1 MKTLKKSFEGEKS
14 PTPGTAKDNFM
25 KRAQG
30 ITGRPLAGMENLQ
43 GLDYERLQAMSDDEM
58 KGLLDLVNRLK
69 PEDKGDVSGGIGKAM
84 DNLDE
89 IKGVIGGLRDNY
101 GLDTE
106 KLLDSILKER
116 DTGYLKSKM
125 IKGAA
130 SMAGLYA
137 GGGLMKLRKQ
147 GLY

>member
-1 MKTLKKSFEGEKS
+1 MRSVRKYKEGGKSGNPGDPKS
-14 PTPGTAKDNFM
+14 AFM

-30 ITGRPLAGMENLQ
+30 MTGRPLEGMENLQ

-69 PEDKGDVSGGIGKAM
+69 PEDKGDVSGGIGNAM

>member
-1 MKTLKKSFEGEKS
+1 
-14 PTPGTAKDNFM
+14 
-25 KRAQG
+25 
-30 ITGRPLAGMENLQ
+30 MENLK

-69 PEDKGDVSGGIGKAM
+69 PEEKGDVSGGIGNAM
-84 DNLDE
+84 DNLGE
-89 IKGVIGGLRDNY
+89 IKEVIGGLRENY

-106 KLLDSILKER
+106 KLLDSILEER
-116 DTGYLKSKM
+116 DTGYLKGKM

-137 GGGLMKLRKQ
+137 GGGLMRLRKDRF
-147 GLY
+147 Y

>member
-1 MKTLKKSFEGEKS
+1 
-14 PTPGTAKDNFM
+14 
-25 KRAQG
+25 
-30 ITGRPLAGMENLQ
+30 MENLQ

-69 PEDKGDVSGGIGKAM
+69 PEDKGDVSGGIGNAM

-116 DTGYLKSKM
+116 YWVLEVQDDQ
-125 IKGAA
+125 
-130 SMAGLYA
+130 
-137 GGGLMKLRKQ
+137 GGGFYGIVRWRRPHEAEKARIVLKILW
-147 GLY
+147 LYLQSCK

>member
-1 MKTLKKSFEGEKS
+1 MRALRRFEEGGKSGNPVDPKAAFIER
-14 PTPGTAKDNFM
+14 AK
-25 KRAQG
+25 G
-30 ITGRPLAGMENLQ
+30 LTGRELTGMDTLQ
-43 GLDYERLQAMSDDEM
+43 GLDYERLQNMTDEEM
-58 KGLLDLVNRLK
+58 EGLLDLVNRLK

-84 DNLDE
+84 DNLGE

-106 KLLDSILKER
+106 KLLDSILKEKG
-116 DTGYLKSKM
+116 TSYLKGKM

-137 GGGLMKLRKQ
+137 GGGLMKLRKDRF
-147 GLY
+147 Y

>member
-1 MKTLKKSFEGEKS
+1 
-14 PTPGTAKDNFM
+14 
-25 KRAQG
+25 
-30 ITGRPLAGMENLQ
+30 
-43 GLDYERLQAMSDDEM
+43 
-58 KGLLDLVNRLK
+58 
-69 PEDKGDVSGGIGKAM
+69 M
-84 DNLDE
+84 DNPQ

-116 DTGYLKSKM
+116 YWVLKVQDDQ
-125 IKGAA
+125 GRR

-147 GLY
+147 GLYWGKNSQEYLHSCK

>member
-1 MKTLKKSFEGEKS
+1 MRSIRRYESGGKSGNSGDPKS
-14 PTPGTAKDNFM
+14 TFM

-30 ITGRPLAGMENLQ
+30 ITGRPLEGMENLQ
-43 GLDYERLQAMSDDEM
+43 GLDYERLQGMSDDEM
-58 KGLLDLVNRLK
+58 KALLDLVNRLK
-69 PEDKGDVSGGIGKAM
+69 PENKGDVSGGIGKAM
-84 DNLDE
+84 DNLSE
-89 IKGVIGGLRDNY
+89 IKDVIGGLRENY

-137 GGGLMKLRKQ
+137 GGGLMKLRKS

>member
-1 MKTLKKSFEGEKS
+1 MRTVRNYDEGGKSGN
-14 PTPGTAKDNFM
+14 PGDPKATFM
-25 KRAQG
+25 KRAKG
-30 ITGRPLAGMENLQ
+30 ITGRPLEGMENLQ
-43 GLDYERLQAMSDDEM
+43 GLDYERLQGMSDDEV

-84 DNLDE
+84 DNLSE

-130 SMAGLYA
+130 SVAGLYA

>member
-1 MKTLKKSFEGEKS
+1 MRTLRRFEEGGKSGN
-14 PTPGTAKDNFM
+14 PGDPKATFM

-30 ITGRPLAGMENLQ
+30 ITGRPLEGMENLQ
-43 GLDYERLQAMSDDEM
+43 GLDYERLQNMSDDEM

-69 PEDKGDVSGGIGKAM
+69 PEDKGDVSGGIGNAM
-84 DNLDE
+84 DNLGE
-89 IKGVIGGLRDNY
+89 IKDVIGGLKENY

-106 KLLDSILKER
+106 KLLDSILEER
-116 DTGYLKSKM
+116 DTGYLKGKM

-147 GLY
+147 NFY

>member
-1 MKTLKKSFEGEKS
+1 MKLVRKYEEGGKAGDPRS
-14 PTPGTAKDNFM
+14 AFM
-25 KRAQG
+25 QRAQKM
-30 ITGRPLAGMENLQ
+30 TGRPLAGMENLQ
-43 GLDYERLQAMSDDEM
+43 GLDYERLQGMTDDEM
-58 KGLLDLVNRLK
+58 QGLLDLVNRLK
-69 PEDKGDVSGGIGKAM
+69 PEDKGDVSKGIGKAL
-84 DNLDE
+84 DNIGE
-89 IKGVIGGLRDNY
+89 IKGVVGGLRDNY

-147 GLY
+147 RLY